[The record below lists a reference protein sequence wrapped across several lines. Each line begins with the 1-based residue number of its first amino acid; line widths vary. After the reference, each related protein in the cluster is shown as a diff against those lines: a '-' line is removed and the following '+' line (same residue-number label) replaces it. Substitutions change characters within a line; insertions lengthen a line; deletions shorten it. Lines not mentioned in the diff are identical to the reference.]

1 MRIIS
6 GRFKGKKLVQPID
19 RNTRPLKDMTKESI
33 FNLFLHSKKLS
44 IKFEKSKVLDLFSG
58 SGSFGIECISRYA
71 KEVTFVEDY
80 SPAVKILKKNL
91 QSLKL
96 NSGYKIIEKNIFDL
110 NECSGLER
118 NYDLIFADPPYKE
131 EKIDELLSIIKNLN
145 FLKKTGLFVLHRNKL
160 DKDILT
166 KNFSKVEERIYG
178 ISKIIFLKS
187 K

>member
-6 GRFKGKKLVQPID
+6 GRFRGKKLIQPID
-19 RNTRPLKDMTKESI
+19 KNTRPLKDMTKESI
-33 FNLFLHSKKLS
+33 FNLFLHSKTLS

-58 SGSFGIECISRYA
+58 SGSFGIECISRNA
-71 KEVTFVEDY
+71 EEVTFVEDY

-110 NECSGLER
+110 KKYSGLEK

-131 EKIDELLSIIKNLN
+131 DKIDELLSIIKNLN
-145 FLKKTGLFVLHRNKL
+145 CLKKKGLFVLHRNKFE
-160 DKDILT
+160 KDFLT
-166 KNFSKVEERIYG
+166 KNFSKIEERIYG
-178 ISKIIFLKS
+178 ISKIIFLELK
-187 K
+187 